1 MAIAKYKIKYNTESK
16 INIIKDCLI
25 EKLLTNKRVFI
36 LESILILDII
46 PNIQAGYGNMHT
58 K

>member
-46 PNIQAGYGNMHT
+46 PNIQAGYGNKHT